1 MSGKAIVFRW
11 ANNDS
16 DSLTMFFSQD
26 GILVDMS
33 LRWWKFVGQIGM
45 ASQRLRHICFQL
57 TKILLRNTIRPDITV
72 MADWA

>member
-26 GILVDMS
+26 DFIVDMS
-33 LRWWKFVGQIGM
+33 LKVVEVCRTHWYGIS
-45 ASQRLRHICFQL
+45 ASTSHLFSI
-57 TKILLRNTIRPDITV
+57 D
-72 MADWA
+72 